1 MAFSLYCLINENSE
15 DFPLTL
21 LEKKLSERFSKMEGL
36 QIGYEEDPFDASEK
50 HLRFSWDMWC
60 ILVFYETGQHVID
73 DSMEIQKMAGTL
85 APFDIS
91 SICRR
96 IRAVFSDD
104 YDLEHTEQMVS
115 MIDFLRKIDGAFVYD
130 PQQND
135 FVK

>member
-85 APFDIS
+85 VPFDIS
-91 SICRR
+91 SISRR

>member
-1 MAFSLYCLINENSE
+1 
-15 DFPLTL
+15 
-21 LEKKLSERFSKMEGL
+21 
-36 QIGYEEDPFDASEK
+36 
-50 HLRFSWDMWC
+50 
-60 ILVFYETGQHVID
+60 
-73 DSMEIQKMAGTL
+73 MAGTL
-85 APFDIS
+85 VPFDIS
-91 SICRR
+91 SISRR